1 MTEEDI
7 RGLFRE
13 MREDSVP
20 ADSMARV
27 RMRVSEQTAARR
39 RWKLTVWVMAPLC
52 LLILALALR
61 SPPPHPRP
69 LPVPIERAIMR
80 PEPPAQVVRRKQ
92 VARRRPQR
100 PVLIRIET
108 PDPEVVILLVG
119 N

>member
-1 MTEEDI
+1 MTEEEI

-27 RMRVSEQTAARR
+27 RMRVADRTAARR
-39 RWKLTVWVMAPLC
+39 RRKLAALATAPLSV
-52 LLILALALR
+52 LVLAVALR
-61 SPPPHPRP
+61 RSPAPPPI
-69 LPVPIERAIMR
+69 PVRIEPAVLRS
-80 PEPPAQVVRRKQ
+80 EPPAQVVRRKQ
-92 VARRRPQR
+92 VARRRPKQ